1 MTLEAKKPLWIAVVG
16 PKKSGKTSFVEALIP
31 YLKAKGY
38 RVATVK
44 HSHHGHTLDREWSDS
59 NRHARAGAERVVI
72 ISPAVNFYIAFDLP
86 EREAAKQA
94 EEFLRDYD
102 VVICEG
108 FRNSAYPKIA
118 LEGDEE
124 ARKYSGEMIL
134 RRRLLRSGGD
144 RMVIPVEALDQVG
157 KYIAERLDR

>member
-1 MTLEAKKPLWIAVVG
+1 MTPLDTRPLWIAVVG
-16 PKKSGKTSFVEALIP
+16 PKKSGKTSLIEALIP
-31 YLKAKGY
+31 YLKERGY

-44 HSHHGHTLDREWSDS
+44 HSHHGHTIDRDWSDS
-59 NRHARAGAERVVI
+59 NRHARAGAGRIVI

-86 EREAAKQA
+86 EREVVKQA

-108 FRNSAYPKIA
+108 FRNSAYPKIV

-134 RRRLLRSGGD
+134 RRRLVRSGGE
-144 RMVIPVEALDQVG
+144 RPVIPVEALDQIAEYV
-157 KYIAERLDR
+157 AERLKR